1 MIIMYKRC
9 SQIVIYHFAAP
20 SYAPISIIIFE
31 VTNSSITVQWEAVNC
46 IQRNGDVTSY
56 SVRYWSQGSGSKQ
69 TKSVLG
75 GATTEGTVSELKAA
89 TTYSIEVAAVN
100 SIGTGVYSNLTT
112 TMTLCKF
119 LFRQNIFKTN
129 LFVVTHFMNL
139 LLHNKIHYILKS
151 QHYS

>member
-1 MIIMYKRC
+1 M
-9 SQIVIYHFAAP
+9 
-20 SYAPISIIIFE
+20 
-31 VTNSSITVQWEAVNC
+31 NC

-69 TKSVLG
+69 TKSILG
-75 GATTEGTVSELKAA
+75 GATTEGTISELKAA

-112 TMTLCKF
+112 MTLCKF
-119 LFRQNIFKTN
+119 LFRQNLFKTN

-139 LLHNKIHYILKS
+139 LLHNKFIIFLNT